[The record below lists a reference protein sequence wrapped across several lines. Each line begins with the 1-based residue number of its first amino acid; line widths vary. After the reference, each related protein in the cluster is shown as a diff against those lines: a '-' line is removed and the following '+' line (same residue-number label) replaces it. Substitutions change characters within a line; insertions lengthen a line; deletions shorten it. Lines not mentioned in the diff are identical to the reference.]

1 MPESEMTNAI
11 IKGVIA
17 YIIANVLLL
26 ILPLGAFFTKRK
38 WAKQL
43 IDRAPNKIAIG
54 MPEKAAVDT
63 VTELCAPELHNSQPA
78 QTLPDGSVMYI
89 WALKVPDLLFLPMCF
104 FPTFCG
110 WTAVCA
116 VTCKEGKVTSVS
128 TYRIG

>member
-1 MPESEMTNAI
+1 MPELNDYITKAL
-11 IKGVIA
+11 IA
-17 YIIANVLLL
+17 YAIASVLLL

-38 WAKQL
+38 WAKHL

-78 QTLPDGSVMYI
+78 QTLPDGSVVYI
-89 WALKVPDLLFLPMCF
+89 WAIKVPDLLFLPMYF

-110 WTAVCA
+110 FTAVCA
-116 VTCKEGKVTSVS
+116 VTCKDGKVTSVS